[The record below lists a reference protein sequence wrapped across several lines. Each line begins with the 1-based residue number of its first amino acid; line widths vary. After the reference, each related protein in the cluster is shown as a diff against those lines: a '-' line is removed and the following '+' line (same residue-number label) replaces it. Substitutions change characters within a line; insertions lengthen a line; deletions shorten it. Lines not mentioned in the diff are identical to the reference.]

1 MTDTRELLERAGRSA
16 PPAITTSTRFSR
28 EGSRKDR
35 GERIRAGALGV
46 MLAILGATF
55 AFVAL
60 DGDGPGDP
68 GAGVTGSTEP
78 TGIALPP
85 STEQPLVAGD
95 GQYLYRAVLYRTGC
109 PDVGVEVC
117 GGNDVTLD
125 ATTWWSPGDDS
136 GRVEVDARENY
147 GIDEGRF
154 EAGAFPNPNGI
165 DVSSFPLE
173 PGALTSFLLERS
185 AEGGSSPAPLVTPPP
200 EGAPTDGQ
208 LWRAVTDLLADP
220 HVTPAVRAALLD
232 VAAGLQGA
240 HVTTDTVD
248 PFGRPAH
255 IVAFGN
261 WGGAEIE
268 RLYVDPATHELLV
281 WTSSLA
287 GADLPFAYYVVQ
299 GAGVT
304 DSIETGPTEEESSV
318 PWTLLSAEDLAF
330 G

>member
-1 MTDTRELLERAGRSA
+1 MTETHDLLERAARSA
-16 PPAITTSTRFSR
+16 PRTDYDLEAVR
-28 EGSRKDR
+28 ERGERKRR
-35 GERIRAGALGV
+35 GERIRAGVLGV
-46 MLAILGATF
+46 TLAILGATF
-55 AFVAL
+55 AFAAL
-60 DGDGPGDP
+60 DRDGPRDP
-68 GAGVTGSTEP
+68 AVGGTGPAGT
-78 TGIALPP
+78 TGITLPP
-85 STEQPLVAGD
+85 PAEPPLVAEI
-95 GQYLYRAVLYRTGC
+95 GQYYYSAVLYRSWC
-109 PDVGVEVC
+109 PDDGGDIC

-136 GRVEVDARENY
+136 GRIEVDARENY
-147 GIDEGRF
+147 GIEEGRF
-154 EAGAFPNPNGI
+154 EAGAFPNVNGI

-173 PGALTSFLLERS
+173 PGALTTFLLQRS

-208 LWRAVTDLLADP
+208 VWRAITDLLEDP

-255 IVAFGN
+255 VVEFGN
-261 WGGAEIE
+261 WGGSMIE

-281 WTSSLA
+281 WTRSIASGDEL
-287 GADLPFAYYVVQ
+287 FAYFVVQ

-304 DSIETGPTEEESSV
+304 DSTETGPTEQESSV
-318 PWTLLSAEDLAF
+318 PWTLLSAEDLPF